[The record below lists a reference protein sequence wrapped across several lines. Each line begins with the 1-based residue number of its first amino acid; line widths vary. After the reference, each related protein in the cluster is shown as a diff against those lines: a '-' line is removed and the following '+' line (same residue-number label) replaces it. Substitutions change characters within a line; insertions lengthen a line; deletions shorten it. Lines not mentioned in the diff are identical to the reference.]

1 LWADSKAPLHVS
13 RSSSSTTNGTTA
25 ALSAA
30 VIEATPRFT
39 LLIVDALPPA
49 AAAAQMPCAVV
60 LIPRGREHEFAFASA
75 EGLRAV
81 AASASTARLIAVRL
95 NRGHEFT
102 DHDAGKLLS
111 YCFSFSYIILQILT
125 VLV

>member
-1 LWADSKAPLHVS
+1 MQEEYLWAGSKAALHS
-13 RSSSSTTNGTTA
+13 NSSSTNGTTNSTA
-25 ALSAA
+25 AAVSAA

-102 DHDAGKLLS
+102 DHDAGKLTITL
-111 YCFSFSYIILQILT
+111 
-125 VLV
+125 LVHSTCTTH

>member
-1 LWADSKAPLHVS
+1 MSAAA
-13 RSSSSTTNGTTA
+13 TA
-25 ALSAA
+25 A
-30 VIEATPRFT
+30 VTEGTPRFT

-81 AASASTARLIAVRL
+81 AASAGAARLIAVRL

-102 DHDAGKLLS
+102 DHDAGRLLS
-111 YCFSFSYIILQILT
+111 QYFLT
-125 VLV
+125 AATLDQSVCSVVDAL